1 MNAKQADALAQ
12 QVSLYIQEGKA
23 DAAYE
28 LLTLIIADKIPFRYL
43 HRIGKALGA
52 QPLSSVNPLLR
63 RLAGSQTIGAWPIIG
78 TSLAGWFEGNLD
90 EVLTQTRKYIIQGD
104 TWHSTDNLGERVVG
118 PALVQHFDE
127 TMQLL
132 VPWRVDENRWV
143 RRSLGTATHLWTKRA
158 KGKPELAANAEILLA
173 FLSPLFE
180 EKEIDAVKGIGWG
193 LKTLGRY
200 YPQPVT
206 IWLVEQAVNQQRLYH
221 ATMLRKAL
229 TYLSEE
235 ERQRVKPA

>member
-12 QVSLYIQEGKA
+12 QVSLHIQQGQI
-23 DAAYE
+23 DAAYQ
-28 LLTLIIADKIPFRYL
+28 LLTPIISDKNPFRYL
-43 HRIGKALGA
+43 DRIGKALGA
-52 QPLSSVNPLLR
+52 QPLPRTNSLLQ

-78 TSLAGWFEGNLD
+78 TSLAGWFESDLD
-90 EVLTQTRKYIIQGD
+90 EVLSQTRNYIIQGD

-127 TMQLL
+127 TIQLL
-132 VPWRVDENRWV
+132 ASWRTDENRWV

-158 KGKPELAANAEILLA
+158 KGVPELAPNAETLLD
-173 FLSPLFE
+173 FLVPLFE

-200 YPQPVT
+200 YPDLATP
-206 IWLVEQAVNQQRLYH
+206 WLVEQVVHQQRPYR

-229 TYLSEE
+229 TYFSEE
-235 ERQRVKPA
+235 ERQRIKPA